1 MAQANLRQG
10 RRKTPNRLV
19 NMDEYTRSIKQ
30 TVEALQQGKVIAYP
44 TEAVYGLGCDPFN
57 PHAVIQILTL
67 KNRSI
72 KKGFILI
79 ASEWK
84 QVEALTQPL
93 DPKTL
98 AHVFSTWP
106 GPVTW
111 LFPATTEVPYW
122 VKGDHNTVAIRVTAH
137 PLARLLCRHFGG
149 AIISTSANLEGQP
162 PTQDLKMLRIIFGN
176 KIDGILEGA
185 LGTSKRPSEIRD
197 AISGEILRVG

>member
-1 MAQANLRQG
+1 
-10 RRKTPNRLV
+10 
-19 NMDEYTRSIKQ
+19 MDSYTQSIKL
-30 TVEALQQGKVIAYP
+30 TVEALRQGKVIAYP

-57 PHAVIQILTL
+57 LHAVTQILSL

-84 QVEALTQPL
+84 QVESFTKPL
-93 DPKTL
+93 DPKII

-106 GPVTW
+106 GPITW
-111 LFPATTEVPYW
+111 IFPATNEVPYW
-122 VKGDHNTVAIRVTAH
+122 VTGDHNTVAIRVTAH
-137 PLARLLCRHFGG
+137 PLARLICRHFGG

-162 PTQDLKMLRIIFGN
+162 PMRDLKMLRITFGK
-176 KIDGILEGA
+176 KIDVILEGT

-197 AISGEILRVG
+197 AISGAILRANPPPKEE